1 MAGCLNRL
9 KPTDRE
15 ANSSISP
22 EGSDPGV
29 TINII
34 GHVGD
39 DSCLDM
45 ISKFSEDE
53 LMDDIPKDSQ
63 AQISMALN
71 NLSGRRDDTHNTRT
85 NGFDAYC
92 AFGSGSFSHCLLLYH
107 LSQRFDELPLEIP
120 SNKLLN

>member
-1 MAGCLNRL
+1 MASCLNRL
-9 KPTDRE
+9 EPTDRE

-34 GHVGD
+34 GHVGE
-39 DSCLDM
+39 DSRLE
-45 ISKFSEDE
+45 ITSKLRDDE
-53 LMDDIPKDSQ
+53 LTDDIPKDSQ
-63 AQISMALN
+63 AQMSIALN
-71 NLSGRRDDTHNTRT
+71 NRSGRSADTHNTRT

-92 AFGSGSFSHCLLLYH
+92 AFGSGSFSHNLLLYH